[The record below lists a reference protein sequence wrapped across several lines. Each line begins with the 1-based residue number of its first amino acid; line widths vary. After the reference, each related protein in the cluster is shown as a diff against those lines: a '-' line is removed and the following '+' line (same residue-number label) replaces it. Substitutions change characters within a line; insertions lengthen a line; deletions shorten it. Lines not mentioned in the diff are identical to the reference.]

1 MQQYSVE
8 LVVVPTILGKNLE
21 NFTILGVIWWLFQSE
36 CVLDVWTIRCDKVLY
51 GDILQ
56 KSCSPVIM
64 VGLGT
69 AELV

>member
-8 LVVVPTILGKNLE
+8 LVVVPTILGKNMGI
-21 NFTILGVIWWLFQSE
+21 FTILGVILWFFQSE

-51 GDILQ
+51 RESLE
-56 KSCSPVIM
+56 KSCSPIIM
-64 VGLGT
+64 AGFGT